1 MSESYV
7 SPLPPH
13 PDLEQQRRLAKELLE
28 AVQAGEPE
36 ALARAAAL
44 HPSFDRTAFLLADAQ
59 LVIARGYGFAS
70 WARLK
75 ARIESLDQSPVDR
88 FVAAVLHGEV
98 EAVRAI
104 LAEHAEVAE
113 RINDPLFYFDSP
125 AVLQARS
132 NLPLL
137 DLLLEHGAD
146 INARSQWWAGSFGIL
161 DGVTPEQAAPLI
173 ARGAQVDVWS
183 AAGLGDLA
191 RLREL
196 IEADPSLVHA
206 RGGDGQ
212 TPLHFAANVEV
223 AEYLLACGAE
233 LDVRCVDHESTPA
246 QWAIGERP
254 DVARYL
260 VERGAWYDIFLAVA
274 LGDLERA
281 RQCYDADPACLGY
294 RVGEGFYRVRHN
306 GRTAATPE
314 QIGDGRG
321 DVYRWSLRHET
332 VPGLAGAMGGPAVL
346 EWVLAHSTP
355 AQRLVALCEAGEAE
369 PARRVAAEH
378 PDLVDSL
385 GPGDLGRLAN
395 AARDRNRAA
404 VELMLELGFPIDAA
418 GQEGGTPLHWAA
430 WRADLAI
437 VELLLEHHPPLETRD
452 PTHDSTPLGWAVH
465 GSQYGWDRDRPDDYG
480 PVVRR
485 LIAAGCAPEPAMLP
499 CRNEAVDVVLRE
511 AMNSA

>member
-7 SPLPPH
+7 LPLPPH
-13 PDLEQQRRLAKELLE
+13 PDLSQQRRLAKELLE
-28 AVQAGEPE
+28 AVRAAEPE
-36 ALARAAAL
+36 ALDRAAAL
-44 HPSFDRTAFLLADAQ
+44 HPSFDAAEFQLADAQ
-59 LVIARGYGFAS
+59 LVIARGYGFTS

-75 ARIESLDQSPVDR
+75 ARIEALTQSPTDR
-88 FVAAVLHGEV
+88 FVAAVLHGDL
-98 EAVRAI
+98 EAVRAV
-104 LAEHAEVAE
+104 LAEHREVAE

-125 AVLQARS
+125 AVLQART

-146 INARSQWWAGSFGIL
+146 INARSRWWAGSFGIL

-196 IEADPSLVHA
+196 IEGDPSLVHA

-223 AEYLLACGAE
+223 AEYLVAHGAE

-254 DVARYL
+254 AVARHL

-274 LGDLERA
+274 LGDVERA
-281 RQCYDADPACLGY
+281 ERCYQADPACLGY
-294 RVGEGFYRVRHN
+294 RIGEGLYRVRHN
-306 GRTAATPE
+306 GRAAATPE

-321 DVYRWSLRHET
+321 DVYRWSLPHET
-332 VPGLAGAMGGPAVL
+332 VPGVAGALGGRAML
-346 EWVLAHSTP
+346 DWVLAHSTP
-355 AQRLVALCEAGEAE
+355 AQQLVALCEAGEAE
-369 PARRVAAEH
+369 PARRLAAEH
-378 PDLVDSL
+378 PSLVASL
-385 GPGDLGRLAN
+385 APGELGRLAN
-395 AARDRNRAA
+395 AARDRNRDA
-404 VELMLELGFPIDAA
+404 VALMLELGFAIDAA

-430 WRADLAI
+430 WRADLPI
-437 VELLLEHHPPLETRD
+437 VELLLEHHPPLEARD
-452 PTHDSTPLGWAVH
+452 PTHDSTPLGWAVY

-485 LIAAGCAPEPAMLP
+485 LIAAGCQPDAAMLP
-499 CRNEAVDVVLRE
+499 CRNEAVDAVLRE
-511 AMNSA
+511 VMGSA